1 MKKKHFLFL
10 VLFCLFLLLM
20 TSCGIPP
27 RCKIPACHVVIDHN
41 HSYGSLEKAGAK
53 TSVSKVYRGL
63 PWYRYLFRKKYS
75 AGDAGETKVK
85 GKYRKI
91 DTREAYDKK

>member
-1 MKKKHFLFL
+1 MKKNTLLGIILGLIMLLF
-10 VLFCLFLLLM
+10 
-20 TSCGIPP
+20 SNCGIPP

-41 HSYGSLEKAGAK
+41 HSYGSMEKAGAK

-63 PWYRYLFRKKYS
+63 PWYRHLFRKKYS